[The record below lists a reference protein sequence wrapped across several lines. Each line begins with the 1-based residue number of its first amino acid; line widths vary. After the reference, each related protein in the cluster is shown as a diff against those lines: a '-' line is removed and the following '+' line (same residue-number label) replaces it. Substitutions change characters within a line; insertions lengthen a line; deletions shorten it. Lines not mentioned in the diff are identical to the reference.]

1 MTDPRQHGRQSSAAP
16 TRTGNPHG
24 SDEGDDTQL
33 RGGQLPPTDNTI
45 LCYAVGPSAA
55 NIDLQTEFAL
65 VLKDDPIHQPEAGKD
80 YQPEDCRDL
89 LNGIARDVATTLT
102 GVLSRC
108 NEELNS

>member
-1 MTDPRQHGRQSSAAP
+1 MAGKAPPRQHAR
-16 TRTGNPHG
+16 GNPHG

-65 VLKDDPIHQPEAGKD
+65 VLKDDPIHQPE
-80 YQPEDCRDL
+80 DCRDL

>member
-1 MTDPRQHGRQSSAAP
+1 
-16 TRTGNPHG
+16 
-24 SDEGDDTQL
+24 
-33 RGGQLPPTDNTI
+33 
-45 LCYAVGPSAA
+45 
-55 NIDLQTEFAL
+55 

-102 GVLSRC
+102 GVLSRY